1 MANWLSKIFSKD
13 EPYEIDPN
21 DPHKETRFM
30 EKVVSEAFAEQRRSR
45 RWGIFFKGLTFAYL
59 FFGIGIFF
67 LSSRAIQGPSKAV
80 DHVALV
86 RLTGT
91 IAKGEEASGAR
102 INKALRNAFENE
114 NSVGVMLLANSGG
127 GSPVQSDYMYSQ
139 ILKLR
144 AEYPEKK
151 IVTVIEDV
159 CASGCYY
166 VASASETIYGNTNS
180 LVGSIGVI
188 GAGFGFT
195 QAMEKLGI
203 ERRLYTS
210 GQDKAFLDPF
220 SPRVERQEQFWESVL
235 SRVHDNFKEAV
246 KQGRG
251 ERLTLTDELTGGFI
265 WDGGQAKEL
274 GLIDELGDPREV
286 AITVLGSEDL
296 VDYTIKD
303 SPLQSFMKG
312 LGASIGKGIA
322 SAVVAAGN
330 APPELR

>member
-1 MANWLSKIFSKD
+1 MTKWFSKIFKSD
-13 EPYEIDPN
+13 DPYEIDPS
-21 DPHKETRFM
+21 DPNKETRFM

-59 FFGIGIFF
+59 FLGIGIFL
-67 LSSRAIQGPSKAV
+67 LSTRAVHGPAKGSE
-80 DHVALV
+80 HVALV
-86 RLTGT
+86 RLAGT
-91 IAKGEEASGAR
+91 IAKGEEASGAK

-114 NSVGVMLLANSGG
+114 NSLGVMILANSGG
-127 GSPVQSDYMYSQ
+127 GSPVQSDYMYNQ

-151 IVTVIEDV
+151 VVTVVEDI

-166 VASASETIYGNTNS
+166 VASASETIYGNVNS

-188 GAGFGFT
+188 GSGFGFT
-195 QAMEKLGI
+195 EAMEKMGI

-220 SPRVERQEQFWESVL
+220 SPSVQRQEDFWETVL
-235 SRVHDNFKEAV
+235 ARVHENFKGAV
-246 KQGRG
+246 KAGRG
-251 ERLTLTDELTGGFI
+251 DRLTLTEELTGGFI
-265 WDGGQAKEL
+265 WDGGEAQRL

-286 AITVLGSEDL
+286 AINVLGSEEL
-296 VDYTIKD
+296 VDYTITD

-312 LGASIGKGIA
+312 LGASIGKGAA
-322 SAVVAAGN
+322 SALLSAGN
-330 APPELR
+330 QPPSLH